1 MTNFDSDSD
10 SDSRNLCT
18 SRNLCLLCKISCD
31 PLSMFQVPSPGPL
44 TPTSLAAHHKKK
56 LVGPGL
62 HKESGLP
69 KPAYSYSCLIA
80 LALKNSTTGHMS
92 VSEIYKF
99 MW

>member
-1 MTNFDSDSD
+1 MTISS
-10 SDSRNLCT
+10 S
-18 SRNLCLLCKISCD
+18 LL
-31 PLSMFQVPSPGPL
+31 QVPSPSPL
-44 TPTSLAAHHKKK
+44 TPTGLAAHRKKA
-56 LVGPGL
+56 VVPGL